1 MEETRLILKNVGKI
15 DPVSSKEYA
24 AAGGYEG
31 LKKAI
36 AAPEAVIGA
45 VSESGVRGR
54 GGAGFPVGLKWKTV
68 KEIHS
73 RSEIRRVQC
82 GARASRERARIV

>member
-1 MEETRLILKNVGKI
+1 MSGRAI
-15 DPVSSKEYA
+15 PYPPFEYA
-24 AAGGYEG
+24 VAGGYEG

-45 VSESGVRGR
+45 VSASGVRGR

-68 KEIHS
+68 KEING
-73 RSEIRRVQC
+73 RTEIRRVQRRR
-82 GARASRERARIV
+82 RASREQARIV